1 MLIVGERSEMGKLE
15 DKSETLKTNKLYCKL
30 NLPFIQVD
38 VDQIFLVR
46 EIVVVSVVF
55 WLWGFRGCAS

>member
-1 MLIVGERSEMGKLE
+1 MLENGERIEMGKLE
-15 DKSETLKTNKLYCKL
+15 DESVTLRIKTQHCKL
-30 NLPFIQVD
+30 NSPFIQVD